1 MLLFTETN
9 ELIYFNIQQF
19 KNKALNKISQHVL
32 LFAISMT
39 VYSLLWYLV
48 VTVDN
53 GWSKK
58 FNRKAIQLR

>member
-1 MLLFTETN
+1 M
-9 ELIYFNIQQF
+9 QQF
-19 KNKALNKISQHVL
+19 INKALNKILQHVL

-39 VYSLLWYLV
+39 VYSLLWYVV

-58 FNRKAIQLR
+58 FSRKAI

>member
-19 KNKALNKISQHVL
+19 KNKALNKISLHVL

-58 FNRKAIQLR
+58 FSRKAI

>member
-1 MLLFTETN
+1 MLLFN
-9 ELIYFNIQQF
+9 EANKLIYCNIQQF
-19 KNKALNKISQHVL
+19 INKALNIISQHVL

-53 GWSKK
+53 GWSTK
-58 FNRKAIQLR
+58 FSRKAI

>member
-9 ELIYFNIQQF
+9 KLSYCNIQQF
-19 KNKALNKISQHVL
+19 INKALHKISQHVL

-39 VYSLLWYLV
+39 VYSILWYLV

-58 FNRKAIQLR
+58 FSGKAI